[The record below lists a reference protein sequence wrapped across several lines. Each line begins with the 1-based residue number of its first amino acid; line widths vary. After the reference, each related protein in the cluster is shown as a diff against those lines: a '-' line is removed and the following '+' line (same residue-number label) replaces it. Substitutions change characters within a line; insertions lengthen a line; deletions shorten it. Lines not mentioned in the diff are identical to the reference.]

1 MLRARYFPDGKL
13 LNARPKKG
21 SSFTWQSILVG
32 LDCFKRGCIWRVG
45 DGTQINI
52 RNDSWIPTSHNL
64 KVQTIRGQRLV
75 TTVNELISP
84 IDGRWDEQLIRD
96 IFWEIDAERILKIPL
111 HNGREDL
118 VAWHFNRS
126 GIFSVRSAYHKQWEH
141 KYGGRPETIQAGG
154 SAHAKVWK
162 DLWKLKVPNKIKIF
176 GWRALRGF
184 IPGRGILAN
193 RHIGNTSSC
202 PVCNSGCEDIK
213 HILFACEK
221 ARAVWQCLGMW
232 ERVQNAMIEERSGSV
247 VLEEIIR
254 RNEALPQ
261 MDVNFAELILTGG
274 WYLWWERRQQVHGER
289 TQPIARSAVSIMV
302 LTLNYMK
309 AMKKQPQIK
318 DGWKKPRE
326 DYVKVNVDASF
337 DENTGTGSTG
347 VVIRDHTG
355 GAIAMSQRY
364 LPYVDD
370 APMAEAYGLLDGL
383 RLAEGV
389 GCNRV
394 IVNSDC
400 VEVVNTMKDDGFSAT
415 SAAAIYDDC
424 VVIWKGFSDISI
436 DHCNRDANKVAHE
449 LAFNSFSNKSSC
461 IWADEPPS
469 FILATLANDVI
480 MFDDQ

>member
-1 MLRARYFPDGKL
+1 MR
-13 LNARPKKG
+13 
-21 SSFTWQSILVG
+21 
-32 LDCFKRGCIWRVG
+32 
-45 DGTQINI
+45 
-52 RNDSWIPTSHNL
+52 
-64 KVQTIRGQRLV
+64 
-75 TTVNELISP
+75 
-84 IDGRWDEQLIRD
+84 
-96 IFWEIDAERILKIPL
+96 
-111 HNGREDL
+111 
-118 VAWHFNRS
+118 
-126 GIFSVRSAYHKQWEH
+126 
-141 KYGGRPETIQAGG
+141 
-154 SAHAKVWK
+154 
-162 DLWKLKVPNKIKIF
+162 
-176 GWRALRGF
+176 
-184 IPGRGILAN
+184 
-193 RHIGNTSSC
+193 
-202 PVCNSGCEDIK
+202 
-213 HILFACEK
+213 
-221 ARAVWQCLGMW
+221 
-232 ERVQNAMIEERSGSV
+232 EERSGSV

-415 SAAAIYDDC
+415 SAAAINDDC

-449 LAFNSFSNKSSC
+449 LVFNSFSNKSSC